1 MIDDDPEKRELLR
14 DVADDIRAEESS
26 EAEYVAAIVHR
37 VSDLY
42 DPDEDTSA
50 QDIYL
55 NVRYIL
61 QVKEQG
67 GLDR

>member
-1 MIDDDPEKRELLR
+1 MIADDPEKRELLR
-14 DVADDIRAEESS
+14 EIADDIRAEGGSES
-26 EAEYVAAIVHR
+26 EQVAAIVHR

-42 DPDEDTSA
+42 DPDEDASP

-61 QVKEQG
+61 KVKEEG
-67 GLDR
+67 GIDR